1 MLLVQDLGLFRSD
14 VKIFEDISMSLTSEK
29 IILLKGKN
37 GSGKTSFIKTLLN
50 ILEPTSGSIYWK
62 SKIVSKNLNDYY
74 NSITYIADRTS
85 SIKQLSVYEN
95 IKIWKKNFLSKVSDE
110 QIEKILSILYLEK
123 YINNKVNRLS
133 LGEIK
138 KLELLRLI
146 IENKKMWFLD
156 EPFTNLDNHAID
168 VISQTFL
175 DHSNNGGCIIFIS
188 HQESLIKI
196 SEEIVF

>member
-95 IKIWKKNFLSKVSDE
+95 IKIWKKNFLSKVSDK
-110 QIEKILSILYLEK
+110 QIEKILSILYLDK

-156 EPFTNLDNHAID
+156 EPFTNLDSHAID

-175 DHSNNGGCIIFIS
+175 DHSNNGGCIIFSS